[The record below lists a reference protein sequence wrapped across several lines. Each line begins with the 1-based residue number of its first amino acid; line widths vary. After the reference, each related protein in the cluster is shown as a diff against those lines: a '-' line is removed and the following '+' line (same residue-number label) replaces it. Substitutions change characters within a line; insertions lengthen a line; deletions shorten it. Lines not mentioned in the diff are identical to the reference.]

1 MFGKEDLLYYLKQE
15 FIETHLLNLKQ
26 EEKWLNQ
33 KQSIWI
39 NGDFFFGSLNFYW
52 YLCQNLKH

>member
-39 NGDFFFGSLNFYW
+39 NGDFFLVV
-52 YLCQNLKH
+52 